1 MPVVHNCG
9 GGCSCSNCG
18 GCIRSGTT
26 CHIFSTAVAERVE
39 PGARLKMDDTVTIS
53 VSELSLAEVGA
64 FVGSVVSEPLAIPAD
79 ARALAPTTL
88 RLADVTLSTVIE
100 QLGLVRLG
108 G

>member
-1 MPVVHNCG
+1 
-9 GGCSCSNCG
+9 
-18 GCIRSGTT
+18 
-26 CHIFSTAVAERVE
+26 VAERVE